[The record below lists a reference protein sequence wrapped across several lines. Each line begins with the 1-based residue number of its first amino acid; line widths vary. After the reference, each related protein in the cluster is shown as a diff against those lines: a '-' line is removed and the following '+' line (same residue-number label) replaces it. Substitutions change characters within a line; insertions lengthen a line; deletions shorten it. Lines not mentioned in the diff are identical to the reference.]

1 MISPRRSGSSG
12 FSLIELVAV
21 IVLLGIVAVGSSA
34 FISSSVSIYSDT
46 ARRSELS
53 QQGRYA
59 VERISRE
66 LRDALPNSVRVTA
79 IGSPV
84 TDYCLEFMPVLA
96 ASSYLNDVAGVSL
109 SALDIVDQ
117 GGFPVGNVAARAL
130 YAVIFNADNNSPSD
144 IVSTNSI
151 YDTTTTTTVMVK
163 INTITDNG
171 ETLSLTF
178 AYNHLFVED
187 SPQRRIYLIDLAAIT
202 SFCARDNYLGRYSN
216 YPLSVNQ
223 IFPLAAASDAQI
235 AEAIRL
241 NETDPITNSLT
252 SAITVFDFSPGLLN
266 RSAIVY
272 LDMRFSDT
280 ADRSEWSR
288 FTQEVFLRNVP

>member
-1 MISPRRSGSSG
+1 MLSLRRSSASG

-66 LRDALPNSVRVTA
+66 LRDALPNSVRAGST
-79 IGSPV
+79 GSPA

-96 ASSYLNDVAGVSL
+96 ASSYFNGIAGVSL

-117 GGFPVGNVAARAL
+117 GGFPVGNVAAQNL

-144 IVSTNSI
+144 ADGLSNSI
-151 YDTTTTTTVMVK
+151 YDAAPTVMTKVDA
-163 INTITDNG
+163 ITDNG
-171 ETLSLTF
+171 DTLNLSFAANHTF
-178 AYNHLFVED
+178 IED
-187 SPQRRIYLIDLAAIT
+187 SPQRRIYLIDLTAVT

-216 YPLSVNQ
+216 YGMSVNQ
-223 IFPLAAASDAQI
+223 TFPPAGAGIAQV
-235 AEAIRL
+235 ARAIRL
-241 NETDPITNSLT
+241 NETNLVT
-252 SAITVFDFSPGLLN
+252 STSIPITVFEFSPGILN
-266 RSAIVY
+266 RSALVY
-272 LDMRFSDT
+272 LDLRFRDDNNVT
-280 ADRSEWSR
+280 EWSR